1 MAVAVCAKGDSK
13 RFLVGVITSV
23 YSTRLE
29 VHYYSSFE
37 GDEFGRY
44 QKVVDPASQ
53 LKGKP
58 WRGEFETKDVVVYF
72 DDFDSNGKI
81 PAPAADQIRN
91 ALNELSD

>member
-29 VHYYSSFE
+29 VHYYSSFD
-37 GDEFGRY
+37 DEFGRY

-58 WRGEFETKDVVVYF
+58 WRGEFETKDVVAYF
-72 DDFDSNGKI
+72 DDFDSNGEI
-81 PAPAADQIRN
+81 PALAADQIRS